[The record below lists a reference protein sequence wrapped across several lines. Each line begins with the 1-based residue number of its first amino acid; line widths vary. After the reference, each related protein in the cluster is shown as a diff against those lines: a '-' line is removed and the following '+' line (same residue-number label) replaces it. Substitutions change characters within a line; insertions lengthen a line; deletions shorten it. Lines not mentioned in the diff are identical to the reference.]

1 MAEFLGPGRR
11 KVAGTSTILTQPPFI
26 ANVPSVE
33 VLITFCKTLTTIKLS
48 SDRAAARWP
57 SSAAATPWRPLEWA
71 AGEGAG
77 TQQDWGLSC
86 EVGSWVSFV
95 ISRAPFQT
103 LACGLRGHLGGT
115 GGGPPGK
122 DSKVSI
128 NVRSEATLSPRLLP
142 TGGPVSFEGPAEH
155 LFLPLLGKPL
165 GKPGNPGLKVPLPFQ
180 GLVPRLCPLPT

>member
-1 MAEFLGPGRR
+1 MAEFLGLRRR

-77 TQQDWGLSC
+77 TQQDWGSSC
-86 EVGSWVSFV
+86 EVGSWVSFA
-95 ISRAPFQT
+95 IARAPFQT

-115 GGGPPGK
+115 GGGPLERIQK
-122 DSKVSI
+122 SVS
-128 NVRSEATLSPRLLP
+128 TLGQRLLFLTP
-142 TGGPVSFEGPAEH
+142 SAPNRGTGQ
-155 LFLPLLGKPL
+155 L
-165 GKPGNPGLKVPLPFQ
+165 
-180 GLVPRLCPLPT
+180 

>member
-1 MAEFLGPGRR
+1 MAEFLGLRRR

-77 TQQDWGLSC
+77 TQQDWGSSC
-86 EVGSWVSFV
+86 EVGSWVSFA
-95 ISRAPFQT
+95 IARAPFQT

-128 NVRSEATLSPRLLP
+128 NVRSEATLSHPVCSQQGDRSALR
-142 TGGPVSFEGPAEH
+142 GPQSIFSCP
-155 LFLPLLGKPL
+155 FL
-165 GKPGNPGLKVPLPFQ
+165 GN
-180 GLVPRLCPLPT
+180 R